1 MKRIADNFRTI
12 GIVSTAFAVVL
23 LGIWSTAPAQDFTKR
38 FYINGG
44 LGITHVEP
52 ESSSAALQIS
62 DNEDA
67 GGHLAVG
74 FDVNR
79 FLTVEAY
86 AADLGQAEVEFL
98 DDPVGDVEYQVY
110 GISALGYL
118 LNSQSGVSWG
128 DEELDGL
135 FRREGAS
142 LYGRIGLGHMTN
154 DSTQVKYYRDHPNHA
169 AFGLGVEYGFANGVA
184 LRTELMA
191 LDTDARY
198 WNVGIL
204 KRFGRV
210 EPQLVAAAALPA
222 NTRSDVEPSAAVPLV
237 SVPVVPPSIYFD
249 FDSAILTQDA
259 MSRLAQFADVVRD
272 NVLQLRIEGHTDAIA
287 SEKYNANLSVMR
299 ADVVADF
306 LAAKGISRERMNTV
320 GYGESRPA
328 STNDTAEGRAL
339 NRRAQ
344 IQLRRR

>member
-1 MKRIADNFRTI
+1 MKLTVNKFRAF
-12 GIVSTAFAVVL
+12 GFVSTAFSVLL

-38 FYINGG
+38 FYLNGG
-44 LGITHVEP
+44 LGVTHVEP
-52 ESSSAALQIS
+52 ESSSDALQIS
-62 DNEDA
+62 DDSDA

-98 DDPVGDVEYQVY
+98 DNPVGDVEYQVF

-118 LNSQSGVSWG
+118 LNSRSGVSWG
-128 DEELDGL
+128 DDDIDGL

-142 LYGRIGLGHMTN
+142 LYGRIGLGHMSN
-154 DSTQVKYYRDHPNHA
+154 DSTGVNYYRDHPNHA
-169 AFGLGVEYGFANGVA
+169 AFGLGIEYGFTNGVA

-198 WNVGIL
+198 LNVGIL

-210 EPQLVAAAALPA
+210 SPQLVAAAALPS
-222 NTRSDVEPSAAVPLV
+222 NTVSDIQPRVAAPVVSA
-237 SVPVVPPSIYFD
+237 PVVPPSIYFD
-249 FDSAILTQDA
+249 FDAATLTPDA
-259 MSRLAQFADVVRD
+259 MNRLEQFAEVVKD

-287 SEKYNANLSVMR
+287 TEQYNANLSEMR
-299 ADVVADF
+299 ANVVADF
-306 LAAKGISRERMNTV
+306 LAARGISRERINAV
-320 GYGESRPA
+320 GYGESRPV
-328 STNDTAEGRAL
+328 STNDTEEGRAL
-339 NRRAQ
+339 NRRTQ
-344 IQLRRR
+344 IQLRR